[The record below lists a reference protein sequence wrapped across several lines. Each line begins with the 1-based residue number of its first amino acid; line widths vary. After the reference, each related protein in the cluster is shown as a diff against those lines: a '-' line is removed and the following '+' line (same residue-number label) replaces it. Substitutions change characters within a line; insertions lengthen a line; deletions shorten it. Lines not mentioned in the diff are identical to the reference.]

1 MSTTANKT
9 FVPQYLDA
17 LSGREKTP
25 ALLSQFVADEALIQ
39 HIATI
44 EAAFPRYELAAED
57 MLAEDDKVALRAT
70 FRGTHR
76 GEFAGLAPT
85 QRQVTLQF
93 IIIYRIRD
101 ERIVEHWLSIDML
114 SFMQQLG
121 AIPEAAAP
129 PR

>member
-9 FVPQYLDA
+9 FVRQYLDTI
-17 LSGREKTP
+17 SGREKTP
-25 ALLSQFVADEALIQ
+25 ALLGQFVTDEALMQ
-39 HIATI
+39 HIATV

-57 MLAEDDKVALRAT
+57 LLAEDDKVVVRAT

-76 GEFAGLAPT
+76 GEFAGVAPT
-85 QRQVTLQF
+85 QRQVTLPF

-101 ERIVEHWLSIDML
+101 EKIVEHWLSIDML

-121 AIPEAAAP
+121 AIPEAAAVA
-129 PR
+129 R